1 MMRLRYLKRG
11 ISVLFAT
18 TMLLSVFGCAKEEVV
33 IEPMEIEEVY
43 SLYFDALGGKDV
55 MPISGYYGPRD
66 EAVSFDGQSLPDQFT
81 DEMFQNIAGC
91 GVNMIHHT
99 YTNYQFAPELT
110 IKMLELG
117 EKYGIGICVQD
128 SQVSQRLDEDA
139 LSLEE
144 LDTRINEYS
153 DYPAFAGLYIVD
165 EPGSPIYRADVGESR
180 YIERY
185 KTVISNLGELGVFGS
200 VNMLPPNNEQE
211 SKDSLKQF
219 LDDYCANYNPQNLS
233 WDYYLFDKGFSKE
246 LWFYTLDTFSN
257 YADKY
262 EIPLWVYVQA
272 GSQWNDGLEKFNTEE
287 FYPTEGELLWNVNI
301 LLASGVKG
309 LEYFPLVQPFHF
321 SWSVDPEYNF
331 QRNGLIGAW
340 GNKTQWWYYAQ
351 KANAQVAAVD
361 HVLMNSV
368 CKGVITT
375 GEQVKEDTAECDY
388 LLMDGTSWREL
399 ADVQG
404 NAYIGCF
411 NYQGKSALYVVNY
424 ETEYAQKITLKL
436 HDSYDMTIIQNT
448 EESHVNTKNLTLDM
462 KAGEGALIV
471 FD

>member
-1 MMRLRYLKRG
+1 MQIKYIKRG
-11 ISVLFAT
+11 ISALLAAV
-18 TMLLSVFGCAKEEVV
+18 MLISVSGCAEKKVV
-33 IEPMEIEEVY
+33 IEPMEIEEVH

-81 DEMFQNIAGC
+81 DEMFQNIAEC

-110 IKMLELG
+110 IRMLELG

-139 LSLEE
+139 LSLED
-144 LDTRINEYS
+144 LDARINEYS
-153 DYPAFAGLYIVD
+153 DFPAFTGVYIVD

-185 KTVISNLGELGVFGS
+185 QTVIRNLGELGVFGS
-200 VNMLPPNNEQE
+200 VNMLPPNNEQD

-219 LDDYCANYNPQNLS
+219 LDYYCTNYNPQNLS
-233 WDYYLFDKGFSKE
+233 FDYYLFDKYFTTE
-246 LWFYTLDTFSN
+246 HWFYTLDTFCS

-340 GNKTQWWYYAQ
+340 GNKTQWWYYA
-351 KANAQVAAVD
+351 KEANAQVAAVD

-368 CKGVITT
+368 FKGVILT
-375 GEQVKEDTAECDY
+375 GEQAKKDTAECEY
-388 LLMDGTSWREL
+388 MIKEGTSWREL
-399 ADVQG
+399 ADVKG

-411 NYQGKSALYVVNY
+411 NYQGKTALYVVNY

-436 HDSYDMTIIQNT
+436 QDSYDMTIIQST
-448 EESHVNTKNLTLDM
+448 EESHVNTKNLTLDV